1 MNAEKFKNE
10 IERRKYI
17 IDTMQPDILSMFSR
31 QQGDKL
37 KLLKLTE
44 LWSIKN
50 EVLKRK

>member
-10 IERRKYI
+10 IERRRYI
-17 IDTMQPDILSMFSR
+17 INTVQPDVLTIFSR